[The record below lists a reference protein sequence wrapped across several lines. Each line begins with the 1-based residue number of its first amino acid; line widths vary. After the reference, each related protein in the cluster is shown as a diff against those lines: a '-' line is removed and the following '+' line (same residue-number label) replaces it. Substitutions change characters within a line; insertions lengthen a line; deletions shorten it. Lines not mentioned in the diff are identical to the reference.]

1 VLAAAGVGSRRR
13 MEELIS
19 AGRVTVNGRAA
30 MIGQR
35 VQAADAILLDGQP
48 VVLQP
53 QASELRVLMYHKPAG
68 EIVSRDDP
76 QGRPSVFDNLPKL
89 DAARWIAVGRL
100 DFNTSGLLLM
110 TTSGELANALMHPAS
125 MIEREY
131 AVRIRG
137 ELSSDHIASLRSG
150 IDLDDG
156 PAKLERIEPRGGAA
170 SNRWYHVVL
179 YEGRNREV
187 RRLFDAV
194 GQPVGRLMRV
204 RFGSLHLPPRL
215 RPGHFMELTAKEIS
229 KLSELSDAPL
239 AIRRSNPVSEVSD
252 QRGSAKKGFV
262 QRGMRSEP
270 DKSQK
275 DPRKGRFIGEKP
287 KNRKFR

>member
-1 VLAAAGVGSRRR
+1 

-30 MIGQR
+30 IIGQR
-35 VQAADAILLDGQP
+35 VQAADAILLDGRP

-53 QASELRVLMYHKPAG
+53 QDNELRVLMYHKPAG

-76 QGRPSVFDNLPKL
+76 QGRPSVFDNLPKI
-89 DAARWIAVGRL
+89 DTARWISVGRL

-110 TTSGELANALMHPAS
+110 TTSGELANTLMHPGS

-137 ELSSDHIASLRSG
+137 ELSRDQIASLRSG

-156 PAKLERIEPRGGAA
+156 PAKLERIEPGGGAA

-187 RRLFDAV
+187 RRLFDAI

-204 RFGSLHLPPRL
+204 RFGSLQLPPRL
-215 RPGHFMELTAKEIS
+215 RPGHFVELTGKEINN
-229 KLSELSDAPL
+229 LSEFSKGSPE
-239 AIRRSNPVSEVSD
+239 IRQAVSASARNE
-252 QRGSAKKGFV
+252 QRRETKNVPV
-262 QRGMRSEP
+262 QRGLHSEQ
-270 DKSQK
+270 DKRQK
-275 DPRKGRFIGEKP
+275 NPRKGRLIGEKP
-287 KNRKFR
+287 RNRKFR